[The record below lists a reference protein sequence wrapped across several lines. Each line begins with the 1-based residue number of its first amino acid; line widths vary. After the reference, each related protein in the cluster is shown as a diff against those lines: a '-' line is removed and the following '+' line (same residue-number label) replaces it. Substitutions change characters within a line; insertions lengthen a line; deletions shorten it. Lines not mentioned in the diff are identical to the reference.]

1 MTKKRGLILMKA
13 ENLYIKIIPLPTL
26 EETTNCIYLQ
36 AFISFIIQLKT
47 KIF

>member
-26 EETTNCIYLQ
+26 EETTNIYLQ